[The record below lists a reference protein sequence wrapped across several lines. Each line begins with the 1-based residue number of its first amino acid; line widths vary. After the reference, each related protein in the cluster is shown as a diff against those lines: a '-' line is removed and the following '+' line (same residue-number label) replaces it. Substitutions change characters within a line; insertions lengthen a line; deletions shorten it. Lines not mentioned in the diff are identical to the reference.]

1 MSAPPRRARRILALQ
16 VHDPEREG
24 QVEDGLRVAQVRAE
38 KLFDAVD
45 AIHDG
50 VDVDEAAGG
59 DPPLDAILVEIG
71 AQGRDQ
77 LSAVGSIVVEERPER
92 SPGEGGELI
101 AGAVP
106 EEQAIRSKLGGTDDG
121 PTPVELEHQVN
132 RFASQL
138 EGRRVLV
145 GPGAAAADAD
155 GHPVDADHR
164 LQVADEVVDQP
175 ARFAG
180 RPPADRRQDDDRAEM
195 LDREAPRRPDGE
207 PLAHMTEDP
216 AQPIVVRLRADDS
229 VVRPRDIEDQDVV
242 RFAKVVAES
251 CRPSGDG
258 VLARI

>member
-1 MSAPPRRARRILALQ
+1 
-16 VHDPEREG
+16 
-24 QVEDGLRVAQVRAE
+24 
-38 KLFDAVD
+38 VD

-77 LSAVGSIVVEERPER
+77 LTAVGPIVVEERPECA
-92 SPGEGGELI
+92 PGEGGELI
-101 AGAVP
+101 ACAVP
-106 EEQAIRSKLGGTDDG
+106 EQQAIRSKLGGTDDG
-121 PTPVELEHQVN
+121 PTPVELEHQVD
-132 RFASQL
+132 RFTGQL

-155 GHPVDADHR
+155 GHPVDADHW
-164 LQVADEVVDQP
+164 LKVADEVVDQ
-175 ARFAG
+175 ASRFAG
-180 RPPADRRQDDDRAEM
+180 RPPPDRRQDDDRAEV

-216 AQPIVVRLRADDS
+216 AQAIVVPLRADDS
-229 VVRPRDIEDQDVV
+229 VVGRPDIEDQHVV
-242 RFAKVVAES
+242 RFAEVVAES
-251 CRPSGDG
+251 CRPGGDG